1 MIGFV
6 TVNLVSLFNHKLK
19 YLMLII
25 NLLLGYIYDPN
36 NSKCYHIYHQGP
48 CKAQEFL
55 ILPKDKVVP
64 QCASNPCKK
73 DKHVF
78 FQSTCYELD
87 RAGPCK
93 LPELSYVVGVNVT
106 SLEVM
111 CVKQSVKLADRFSID
126 DSIANMGDLPEF
138 IPKCAAGSKRAVNL
152 ECVPSTSLF

>member
-1 MIGFV
+1 
-6 TVNLVSLFNHKLK
+6 
-19 YLMLII
+19 MLNSNQI
-25 NLLLGYIYDPN
+25 LQFLGYIYDPN

-48 CKAQEFL
+48 CKTQEFL
-55 ILPKDKVVP
+55 ILPKEKVVP
-64 QCASNPCKK
+64 ECASNPCKK
-73 DKHVF
+73 DKFVF
-78 FQSTCYELD
+78 FQSTCFELD

-106 SLEVM
+106 TLAVM

-126 DSIANMGDLPEF
+126 ADSIANMEDLPEI